1 MKKHSVIIIILIAV
15 LAAQSL
21 LFAQDNPF
29 ISKKPEK
36 SVEKRIQYPNFIQTF
51 MRQISVLQHKINQKI
66 IELSKQIK
74 EKKSPKSI
82 LIILFITFIY
92 GMVHA
97 LGPGHGKTVTFSYF
111 LSERA
116 EVKKGIMVGTL
127 IGFLHA
133 GSALILVLIL
143 YFIIQQSFLRPIEDL
158 SRIIKLISY
167 ALITAI
173 GLFLLLKATIALWR
187 KEKNAGKST
196 YENSVTTKGI
206 IPFAIAVG
214 MIPCTGAVIVLL
226 FSISMGIL
234 GIGII
239 STLCMASGMATTI
252 SLVGVSTILA
262 KKGVT
267 KFIINRPKMN
277 TILQT
282 TLSIIGAL
290 LLTLLGILLFTST
303 L

>member
-1 MKKHSVIIIILIAV
+1 MKENAVIVFLVAV

-29 ISKKPEK
+29 ISKKPHEK
-36 SVEKRIQYPNFIQTF
+36 IEKTTQYPGFINKF
-51 MRQISVLQHKINQKI
+51 LKNISTLQRRLNQKI
-66 IELSKQIK
+66 TELSKELK
-74 EKKSPKSI
+74 EKKSAKPI

-111 LSERA
+111 LSEHA
-116 EVKKGIMVGTL
+116 QVKKGIMVGTL

-133 GSALILVLIL
+133 ASALILVLVL

-167 ALITAI
+167 ALITLI
-173 GLFLLLKATIALWR
+173 GLLLLFKATIALWR

-214 MIPCTGAVIVLL
+214 IIPCTGAVIVLL

-239 STLCMASGMATTI
+239 STLCMALGMATTI
-252 SLVGVSTILA
+252 SLVAVSTILA

>member
-1 MKKHSVIIIILIAV
+1 MAV
-15 LAAQSL
+15 FVAQSL

-29 ISKKPEK
+29 ISKKPQHK
-36 SVEKRIQYPNFIQTF
+36 VEKTIQYPGFIQKF

-74 EKKSPKSI
+74 EKKSPKPI
-82 LIILFITFIY
+82 LIILFVTFIY

-116 EVKKGIMVGTL
+116 EVKKGIVVGTL

-133 GSALILVLIL
+133 GSALILVLVL
-143 YFIIQQSFLRPIEDL
+143 YFIIQQSFLRPLEDL

-167 ALITAI
+167 SLITLI
-173 GLFLLLKATIALWR
+173 GLFLLLKAVINLIKRR
-187 KEKNAGKST
+187 KREGKSI
-196 YENSVTTKGI
+196 YNSFETTKSI

-214 MIPCTGAVIVLL
+214 IIPCTGAVIVLL

-234 GIGII
+234 GIGIV
-239 STLCMASGMATTI
+239 STFCMALGMSTTI

-267 KFIINRPKMN
+267 RFLINRTKASS
-277 TILQT
+277 ILQT
-282 TLSIIGAL
+282 ALSIIGAL

>member
-1 MKKHSVIIIILIAV
+1 MKKYSIIVILIAV
-15 LAAQSL
+15 LVTQSF

-36 SVEKRIQYPNFIQTF
+36 SMEKTIQYPNLIQKF
-51 MRQISVLQHKINQKI
+51 MRQISVLQHKLNQKI
-66 IELSKQIK
+66 TELSKEIK
-74 EKKSPKSI
+74 EKRSAKPI
-82 LIILFITFIY
+82 LIILFMTFIY

-116 EVKKGIMVGTL
+116 EVRKGIMVGGL

-133 GSALILVLIL
+133 ISALILVLVL
-143 YFIIQQSFLRPIEDL
+143 YFIIQQSFLRPIEEL

-167 ALITAI
+167 GLITLI
-173 GLFLLLKATIALWR
+173 GLFLLSKTILGLR
-187 KEKNAGKST
+187 KEKRAEKRIKDS
-196 YENSVTTKGI
+196 SVTTKDI

-239 STLCMASGMATTI
+239 STLCMALGMATTI

-262 KKGVT
+262 KNGVT
-267 KFIINRPKMN
+267 KFIVNRPKVN

-282 TLSIIGAL
+282 TFSLIGAL
-290 LLTLLGILLFTST
+290 LIILFGILLFTNT

>member
-1 MKKHSVIIIILIAV
+1 MKENAVIVFLVAV

-29 ISKKPEK
+29 ISKKPQHK
-36 SVEKRIQYPNFIQTF
+36 VEKTIQYPGFIQKF
-51 MRQISVLQHKINQKI
+51 LRQISVLQHKINQKI
-66 IELSKQIK
+66 TELSKEIK
-74 EKKSPKSI
+74 EKKSVKPI

-143 YFIIQQSFLRPIEDL
+143 YFIIQQSFLRPLEDL

-167 ALITAI
+167 ALITTI
-173 GLFLLLKATIALWR
+173 GLFLLSKTIIGLR
-187 KEKNAGKST
+187 KEKRAEKRINDSL
-196 YENSVTTKGI
+196 VTTKGI

-214 MIPCTGAVIVLL
+214 IIPCTGAVIVLL

-239 STLCMASGMATTI
+239 STLCMALGMATTI

-262 KKGVT
+262 KKVVT
-267 KFIINRPKMN
+267 KFIIKRPKVN

>member
-1 MKKHSVIIIILIAV
+1 M
-15 LAAQSL
+15 
-21 LFAQDNPF
+21 
-29 ISKKPEK
+29 
-36 SVEKRIQYPNFIQTF
+36 
-51 MRQISVLQHKINQKI
+51 LQHKINQKI

-74 EKKSPKSI
+74 EKKSPKPI
-82 LIILFITFIY
+82 LIILFVTFIY

-143 YFIIQQSFLRPIEDL
+143 YLIIQQSFLRPLEDL
-158 SRIIKLISY
+158 SRLIKLISY

-173 GLFLLLKATIALWR
+173 GLFLLLRATIALWR

-196 YENSVTTKGI
+196 YEKSVTTKSI
-206 IPFAIAVG
+206 IPFAVAVG
-214 MIPCTGAVIVLL
+214 IIPCTGAVIVLL

-234 GIGII
+234 GIGIV
-239 STLCMASGMATTI
+239 STFCMALGMATTI
-252 SLVGVSTILA
+252 SLVGVLTILA

-267 KFIINRPKMN
+267 KFIINRTKVSS
-277 TILQT
+277 ILQT
-282 TLSIIGAL
+282 ALSIIGAL

>member
-1 MKKHSVIIIILIAV
+1 MKKHSIIIIIIAV
-15 LAAQSL
+15 LITQSF

-29 ISKKPEK
+29 ISKKPQEK
-36 SVEKRIQYPNFIQTF
+36 IGKTTQYPGFVNKFLKH
-51 MRQISVLQHKINQKI
+51 ISVLQRSLNQKI
-66 IELSKQIK
+66 TELSKEIK
-74 EKKSPKSI
+74 EKKSPKPI
-82 LIILFITFIY
+82 LIILFVTFIY

-116 EVKKGIMVGTL
+116 QVKKGIMVGTL

-133 GSALILVLIL
+133 GSALILVLVL

>member
-1 MKKHSVIIIILIAV
+1 MKKHSIIIIIIAV
-15 LAAQSL
+15 LVTQSF

-29 ISKKPEK
+29 ISKKPQEK
-36 SVEKRIQYPNFIQTF
+36 IGKTTQYPGFVNKFLKH
-51 MRQISVLQHKINQKI
+51 ISVLQRSLNQKI
-66 IELSKQIK
+66 TELSKEIK
-74 EKKSPKSI
+74 EKKSAKPI
-82 LIILFITFIY
+82 LIIFFITFIY

-116 EVKKGIMVGTL
+116 QVKKGIVVGTI

-133 GSALILVLIL
+133 GSALILVLVL
-143 YFIIQQSFLRPIEDL
+143 YFIVQQSFLRPIEDL

-167 ALITAI
+167 GLITLI
-173 GLFLLLKATIALWR
+173 GLFLLSKAIIGLIKKR
-187 KEKNAGKST
+187 KRERKSI
-196 YENSVTTKGI
+196 YDNIETTKSI

-214 MIPCTGAVIVLL
+214 MIPCTGAIIVLL

-234 GIGII
+234 VIGVI
-239 STLCMASGMATTI
+239 STLCMALGMATTI

-267 KFIINRPKMN
+267 KFIINKPKVN

-290 LLTLLGILLFTST
+290 LLTLLGILLFTNT

>member
-1 MKKHSVIIIILIAV
+1 MKENAVIVFLVAV

-66 IELSKQIK
+66 TELSKQIK
-74 EKKSPKSI
+74 EKKSPKPI
-82 LIILFITFIY
+82 LIILFVTFIY

-116 EVKKGIMVGTL
+116 EVKKGIMVGTI

-196 YENSVTTKGI
+196 YEKSVTTKGI

-214 MIPCTGAVIVLL
+214 IIPCTGAVIVLL

-239 STLCMASGMATTI
+239 STLCMALGMATTI
-252 SLVGVSTILA
+252 SLVGVLTILA

-267 KFIINRPKMN
+267 KFIINRTKVSS
-277 TILQT
+277 ILQT
-282 TLSIIGAL
+282 ALSIIGAL

>member
-1 MKKHSVIIIILIAV
+1 LVT
-15 LAAQSL
+15 QSF

-74 EKKSPKSI
+74 EKKSPKPI
-82 LIILFITFIY
+82 LIILFVTFIY

-116 EVKKGIMVGTL
+116 EVKKGIMVGTV

-133 GSALILVLIL
+133 GSALILVLVL

-196 YENSVTTKGI
+196 YENSVTTKSI

-214 MIPCTGAVIVLL
+214 IIPCTGAVIVLL

-239 STLCMASGMATTI
+239 STLCMALGMATTI

>member
-1 MKKHSVIIIILIAV
+1 MKKHSIIIIIIAV
-15 LAAQSL
+15 LVTQSF

-29 ISKKPEK
+29 ISKKPHEK
-36 SVEKRIQYPNFIQTF
+36 IEKTTQYPGFINKF
-51 MRQISVLQHKINQKI
+51 MKHISVLQRRLNQKI
-66 IELSKQIK
+66 AELSKELK
-74 EKKSPKSI
+74 EKKSAKPI

-116 EVKKGIMVGTL
+116 QVKKGIVVGTL

-133 GSALILVLIL
+133 GSALILVLVL
-143 YFIIQQSFLRPIEDL
+143 YFIIQQSFLRPLEDL

-167 ALITAI
+167 SLITLI
-173 GLFLLLKATIALWR
+173 GLFLLSKTIIGLR
-187 KEKNAGKST
+187 KEKRAEKRINDS
-196 YENSVTTKGI
+196 SVTKSI

-214 MIPCTGAVIVLL
+214 IIPCTGAVIVLL

-239 STLCMASGMATTI
+239 STLCMALGMATTI

-267 KFIINRPKMN
+267 KFIINRPKVNM
-277 TILQT
+277 ILQT

>member
-1 MKKHSVIIIILIAV
+1 MKKYSIIVILIAV
-15 LAAQSL
+15 LVTQSF

-36 SVEKRIQYPNFIQTF
+36 NTEKTIQFPDLIQKF
-51 MRQISVLQHKINQKI
+51 MRQISVLQHRLNHKIT
-66 IELSKQIK
+66 ELSKELK
-74 EKKSPKSI
+74 EKRSAKPI
-82 LIILFITFIY
+82 LIILFITYIY

-116 EVKKGIMVGTL
+116 QVKKGIMVGTL

-133 GSALILVLIL
+133 ISALILVLFL
-143 YFIIQQSFLRPIEDL
+143 YFTIRQSFLRPIEDL

-167 ALITAI
+167 GLITLI
-173 GLFLLLKATIALWR
+173 GLFLLSKTILGLR
-187 KEKNAGKST
+187 KEKRAVRGIDDST
-196 YENSVTTKGI
+196 VTAKGI

-234 GIGII
+234 WLGII
-239 STLCMASGMATTI
+239 STMCMALGMATTI

-267 KFIINRPKMN
+267 KFIINRPKLN

-282 TLSIIGAL
+282 TFSIIGAL
-290 LLTLLGILLFTST
+290 LIILFGILLFTNT

>member
-1 MKKHSVIIIILIAV
+1 MKKSSIIIMILIAV
-15 LAAQSL
+15 LVTQSV

-29 ISKKPEK
+29 VSKKPHEK
-36 SVEKRIQYPNFIQTF
+36 IEKTTQYPGFINKF
-51 MRQISVLQHKINQKI
+51 LKHISLLQRRLNQRI
-66 IELSKQIK
+66 TDLSKELK
-74 EKKSPKSI
+74 EKKSAKPI
-82 LIILFITFIY
+82 LIILFIAYIY

-97 LGPGHGKTVTFSYF
+97 LGPGHGKSVTFSYF

-116 EVKKGIMVGTL
+116 QVKKGIMVGTL

-133 GSALILVLIL
+133 ISALILVLVL

-167 ALITAI
+167 GLITLI
-173 GLFLLLKATIALWR
+173 GLFLLSKTIIGLR
-187 KEKNAGKST
+187 KEKRTEKRINGST
-196 YENSVTTKGI
+196 VTTKGI

-239 STLCMASGMATTI
+239 STLCMALGMATTI

-262 KKGVT
+262 KKGIT
-267 KFIINRPKMN
+267 KSIINRPKVN
-277 TILQT
+277 TVLQT

-290 LLTLLGILLFTST
+290 LITLFGILLFTNT

>member
-1 MKKHSVIIIILIAV
+1 MKKHSIIIIILMAV
-15 LAAQSL
+15 LVTQSF

-29 ISKKPEK
+29 ISKKPQEK
-36 SVEKRIQYPNFIQTF
+36 IGKTTQYPGFVNKFLKH
-51 MRQISVLQHKINQKI
+51 ISILQRRLNQKI
-66 IELSKQIK
+66 TELSKELK
-74 EKKSPKSI
+74 EKKSAKPI
-82 LIILFITFIY
+82 FIILFVTFFY

-116 EVKKGIMVGTL
+116 EVKKGIVVGTL

-133 GSALILVLIL
+133 ASALILVLVL

-167 ALITAI
+167 GLITLI
-173 GLFLLLKATIALWR
+173 GLFLLSKTVIGLR
-187 KEKNAGKST
+187 KEKRAEKGINDS
-196 YENSVTTKGI
+196 SVTKSI

-214 MIPCTGAVIVLL
+214 IIPCTGAVIVLL

-239 STLCMASGMATTI
+239 STLCMALGMATTI

-262 KKGVT
+262 KKGIT
-267 KFIINRPKMN
+267 KFIIGRTKIS
-277 TILQT
+277 TILET
-282 TLSIIGAL
+282 ALSIIGAL
-290 LLTLLGILLFTST
+290 LIILFGILLFTST

>member
-1 MKKHSVIIIILIAV
+1 MKKHSIIIIIIAV
-15 LAAQSL
+15 LVTQSF

-29 ISKKPEK
+29 ISKKPQEK
-36 SVEKRIQYPNFIQTF
+36 IGKTTQYPGFVNKFLKH
-51 MRQISVLQHKINQKI
+51 ISVLQRSLNQKI
-66 IELSKQIK
+66 TELSKEIK
-74 EKKSPKSI
+74 EKNSAKPI
-82 LIILFITFIY
+82 LIIFFITFIY

-116 EVKKGIMVGTL
+116 EVKKGIVVGTL

-133 GSALILVLIL
+133 ASALILVLVL

-167 ALITAI
+167 GLITLI
-173 GLFLLLKATIALWR
+173 GLFLLSKTIIGLR
-187 KEKNAGKST
+187 KEKRAVKRINDSLVTKS
-196 YENSVTTKGI
+196 I

-214 MIPCTGAVIVLL
+214 IIPCTGAVIVLL
-226 FSISMGIL
+226 FSISMGML

-239 STLCMASGMATTI
+239 STLCMALGMATTI

-267 KFIINRPKMN
+267 RFFINRTKVSS
-277 TILQT
+277 ILQT
-282 TLSIIGAL
+282 ALSIIGAL
-290 LLTLLGILLFTST
+290 LIILFGILLFIST

>member
-1 MKKHSVIIIILIAV
+1 MNKPSIVIMILIAV
-15 LAAQSL
+15 LVTQSV

-29 ISKKPEK
+29 VSKKPHEK
-36 SVEKRIQYPNFIQTF
+36 IEKTTQYPGFINKF
-51 MRQISVLQHKINQKI
+51 LKHISLLQRKLNQDI
-66 IELSKQIK
+66 TELSKELK
-74 EKKSPKSI
+74 EKKSAKPI
-82 LIILFITFIY
+82 FIILFITFVY
-92 GMVHA
+92 GLVHA
-97 LGPGHGKTVTFSYF
+97 LGPGHGKTITFSYF

-133 GSALILVLIL
+133 GSALILVLVL
-143 YFIIQQSFLRPIEDL
+143 YFIIQQSFLRPIEEL

-167 ALITAI
+167 GLITLI
-173 GLFLLLKATIALWR
+173 GLFLLSKTIIGFR
-187 KEKNAGKST
+187 KEKRAEKGIDDS
-196 YENSVTTKGI
+196 SVTNKSI
-206 IPFAIAVG
+206 IPFAFAVG
-214 MIPCTGAVIVLL
+214 IIPCTGAVIVLL

-234 GIGII
+234 WLGII
-239 STLCMASGMATTI
+239 STLCMALGMATTI

-267 KFIINRPKMN
+267 KFIINRPKVNM
-277 TILQT
+277 ILQT

-290 LLTLLGILLFTST
+290 LIILFGILLFTNT

>member
-74 EKKSPKSI
+74 EKKSPKPI
-82 LIILFITFIY
+82 LIILFVTFIY

-239 STLCMASGMATTI
+239 STFCMALGMSTTI

>member
-1 MKKHSVIIIILIAV
+1 MKKYSIIIIIIAV
-15 LAAQSL
+15 LVTQSL
-21 LFAQDNPF
+21 LFAQANPF
-29 ISKKPEK
+29 ISKKPQEK
-36 SVEKRIQYPNFIQTF
+36 IGKTTQYPGFVNKFLKH
-51 MRQISVLQHKINQKI
+51 ISILQRRLNQKI
-66 IELSKQIK
+66 TELSKEIK
-74 EKKSPKSI
+74 EKKSTRPI
-82 LIILFITFIY
+82 LIILFITYIY

-116 EVKKGIMVGTL
+116 QVKKGIVVGTL

-133 GSALILVLIL
+133 ASAIVLVLVL

-167 ALITAI
+167 GLITMI
-173 GLFLLLKATIALWR
+173 GLFLLIKVIIGLIKKR
-187 KEKNAGKST
+187 KRERKSI
-196 YENSVTTKGI
+196 YNNIETTKSI

-214 MIPCTGAVIVLL
+214 MIPCTGAIIILL

-234 GIGII
+234 VVGVI
-239 STLCMASGMATTI
+239 STLCMALGMATTI

-267 KFIINRPKMN
+267 RFFINRTKVSS
-277 TILQT
+277 ILQT
-282 TLSIIGAL
+282 ALSIIGAL